1 MSSFHLTI
9 ADNVGALRRW
19 HDRTHTGPWSS
30 CIWEPCDQTETKF
43 REAWSNG
50 V

>member
-1 MSSFHLTI
+1 MSGFHLTI

-19 HDRTHTGPWSS
+19 HDKTHPGPWAS
-30 CIWEPCDQTETKF
+30 CIWEPCDQTETEF
-43 REAWSNG
+43 RKAWT